1 MSTFVN
7 QPVTTLDLLRHGACE
22 GGEILRGTTDVELSS
37 EGWQQMENATRN
49 NPGWHQVVS
58 SPLQRCRQF
67 AEQLAGELA
76 VPVTVDENWR
86 ELDFGEWEGQLLK
99 ELWQQQPEQLRRFFS
114 DPETHPVPGGET
126 VAQLQSRLQLALDAL
141 LNTHKGSHVL
151 VVQHAGTIKF
161 FLGLLFGFPSTK
173 VSHFDVPY
181 ASLTRVRIYHDNE
194 QLTPVLISHNPE
206 GIR

>member
-1 MSTFVN
+1 MSKFLN

-22 GGEILRGTTDVELSS
+22 GGDILRGTTDVALSAQ
-37 EGWQQMENATRN
+37 GWQQMQQATGN
-49 NPGWHQVVS
+49 DPGWQHVVS

-67 AEQLAGELA
+67 AEQLASDLS
-76 VPVTVDENWR
+76 VPVSVDENWR
-86 ELDFGEWEGQLLK
+86 ELDFGDWEGRLLK
-99 ELWQQQPEQLRRFFS
+99 ELWEQQPDQLRCFFS
-114 DPETHPVPGGET
+114 DPEAHPVPGGET
-126 VAQLQSRLQLALDAL
+126 VAQLQARLQVALDEL
-141 LNTHKGSHVL
+141 LKSHTGRHVL

-161 FLGLLFGFPSTK
+161 FLGLLFGFPSDK

-181 ASLTRVRIYHDNE
+181 ASLTRVRIYHDND